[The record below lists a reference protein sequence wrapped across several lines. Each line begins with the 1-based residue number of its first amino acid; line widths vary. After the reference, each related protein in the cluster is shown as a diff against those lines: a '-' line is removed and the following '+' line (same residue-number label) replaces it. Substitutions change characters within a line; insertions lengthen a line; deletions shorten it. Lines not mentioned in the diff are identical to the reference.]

1 MIYEIRITANSP
13 TDSKGQELLAEIK
26 RTLGIKSIK
35 NIRSSKVYRLE
46 GISFSDAQ
54 KFSQAVLFEPI
65 NQQMSFNK
73 PIFSSFDKK
82 IEVAY
87 KPGVMNP
94 EVGSLL
100 KAASDLKIKLTAA
113 DTSTEYAF
121 WGKVKDKDLSIIT
134 NRLLVNET
142 VEQVV
147 KKPPKTLMISGQKG
161 KVEKIPVRNL
171 SDSQLMELSKDRL
184 FLNRQEMKIIKNYFA
199 KISRDPTD
207 CEIEVLAQ
215 TWSEHC
221 VHKTFKAKLI
231 VDGKVKKPLIDRIRQ
246 TANYNKKLII
256 SAFVDNSGVIDFY
269 DGWAIS
275 GKVETHN
282 SPSAIEPYGGA
293 MTGSGGV
300 FRDVL
305 GTGKGAKIIASTDIF
320 CFAPPDLPAK
330 SIPPGCLPPD
340 YILRKV
346 VAGVRDYGNR
356 VGIPTNNGS
365 VHFHPDFRAKC
376 TVGVGSYGL
385 IPKKI
390 AKKQF
395 PKVGDLI
402 VTIGGRTGRDGIHGA
417 TFSSGEMTD
426 RTITVLGSAV
436 QIGNAIEEKRM
447 IDAVYDLRD
456 QGLIRA
462 ITDCGAGGFSS
473 AIGEMGQKI
482 GARVFLEKAPL
493 KYSGLSPW
501 EIFISE
507 SQERMVLAIDPQNL
521 KKAVQICQ
529 LHNVEAT
536 VIGKFDGSKRL
547 RVTFDKKPVCD
558 LEMQFLHHGL
568 PQRVMK
574 TTRNKQQPVLN
585 RVETRS
591 GETRN
596 KKLPPLPKKADD
608 WQEIFEKVLSHGNVC
623 SKEPIVRMYAHNVQ
637 GTNALHPFSGV
648 NLDGPN
654 DGTIVRPILKKPYGV
669 VITHGLNPTLNL
681 IDPYGGSIWAIVE
694 AVSNFISCG
703 GDIKNA
709 ALIDN
714 FIWPFPD
721 EESLFDLDQSV
732 DACSDMARLLK
743 MPFISGK
750 DSLSSTY
757 RYPSGKILKIPPV
770 LLISVF
776 GKIPDVRKTVSS
788 DFKSEGSTIVLVGKP
803 DFKNL
808 GGSTYFDV
816 LGTKDPEI
824 PKIDLKSLTKVF
836 GSVRKGITQG
846 QILSCH
852 DISEGGLAAALAEMC
867 FGGNCGTEV
876 DLSSVVTQT
885 DTPGVKSGRHHE
897 DTPGVNLRPDFIL
910 FSETAG
916 TFLVEVEN
924 PQIAKKL
931 FTGIPYAIFG
941 KTVADKTISVF
952 SGSKN
957 LCNLD
962 LDKLKN
968 AWQKPMR
975 EIFH

>member
-1 MIYEIRITANSP
+1 M
-13 TDSKGQELLAEIK
+13 
-26 RTLGIKSIK
+26 
-35 NIRSSKVYRLE
+35 
-46 GISFSDAQ
+46 
-54 KFSQAVLFEPI
+54 
-65 NQQMSFNK
+65 
-73 PIFSSFDKK
+73 
-82 IEVAY
+82 
-87 KPGVMNP
+87 
-94 EVGSLL
+94 
-100 KAASDLKIKLTAA
+100 
-113 DTSTEYAF
+113 
-121 WGKVKDKDLSIIT
+121 
-134 NRLLVNET
+134 
-142 VEQVV
+142 
-147 KKPPKTLMISGQKG
+147 
-161 KVEKIPVRNL
+161 
-171 SDSQLMELSKDRL
+171 
-184 FLNRQEMKIIKNYFA
+184 
-199 KISRDPTD
+199 
-207 CEIEVLAQ
+207 
-215 TWSEHC
+215 
-221 VHKTFKAKLI
+221 
-231 VDGKVKKPLIDRIRQ
+231 
-246 TANYNKKLII
+246 
-256 SAFVDNSGVIDFY
+256 
-269 DGWAIS
+269 
-275 GKVETHN
+275 
-282 SPSAIEPYGGA
+282 
-293 MTGSGGV
+293 
-300 FRDVL
+300 
-305 GTGKGAKIIASTDIF
+305 
-320 CFAPPDLPAK
+320 
-330 SIPPGCLPPD
+330 
-340 YILRKV
+340 
-346 VAGVRDYGNR
+346 
-356 VGIPTNNGS
+356 
-365 VHFHPDFRAKC
+365 
-376 TVGVGSYGL
+376 
-385 IPKKI
+385 
-390 AKKQF
+390 
-395 PKVGDLI
+395 
-402 VTIGGRTGRDGIHGA
+402 TIGGKTGRDGIHGA

-507 SQERMVLAIDPQNL
+507 SQERMVLTIDPGNL
-521 KKAVQICQ
+521 NKVTQICQ

-536 VIGKFDGSKRL
+536 VIGKFDGKKRL
-547 RVTFDKKPVCD
+547 KVTFNKAQVCD
-558 LEMQFLHHGL
+558 LDMKFLHHGL
-568 PQRVMK
+568 PQRVMYAKRK
-574 TTRNKQQPVLN
+574 TQNAKRQTPNLRNEPQSQN
-585 RVETRS
+585 
-591 GETRN
+591 
-596 KKLPPLPKKADD
+596 D
-608 WQEIFEKVLSHGNVC
+608 WQKIFEKVLSHGNVC
-623 SKEPIVRMYAHNVQ
+623 SKEPIVRMYDHNVQ

-648 NLDGPN
+648 NFDGPN

-669 VITHGLNPTLNL
+669 VITHGLNPVLNL
-681 IDPYGGSIWAIVE
+681 TSPYWGSIWAITE
-694 AVSNFISCG
+694 AVSNFVACG
-703 GDIKNA
+703 GQIENA

-721 EESLFDLDQSV
+721 KESLFDLDQSV

-757 RYPSGKILKIPPV
+757 RYPAGPEQSRRANGKILKIPPV

-788 DFKSEGSTIVLVGKP
+788 DFKSEGSTIALVGKP

-816 LGTKDPEI
+816 LSGAHLQGAHSTSEVYGVPHV
-824 PKIDLKSLTKVF
+824 DLKSLTKVF
-836 GSVRKGITQG
+836 GSITKGINTN
-846 QILSCH
+846 QISACH
-852 DISEGGLAAALAEMC
+852 DISEGGLVAALSEMC
-867 FGGNCGTEV
+867 FGGNCGAKIN
-876 DLSSVVTQT
+876 LSSIATQT
-885 DTPGVKSGRHHE
+885 YTPGVESGRNLE
-897 DTPGVNLRPDFIL
+897 NTPGVNKVRPDFIL